1 MKKIV
6 IGVFVFYS
14 MSFGGSCL
22 ALYNQMPTCSTVA
35 SVVSTS
41 MQQMINNFITQ
52 RQTLVLEPTSVL
64 NTKVVQ
70 LNALNKNVYMEQQA
84 IMNLDNS
91 IAVEMEQ
98 QNFLLEKLSKLK
110 EQSIQ
115 QQELLLKASENKK

>member
-1 MKKIV
+1 
-6 IGVFVFYS
+6 
-14 MSFGGSCL
+14 
-22 ALYNQMPTCSTVA
+22 
-35 SVVSTS
+35 

>member
-1 MKKIV
+1 
-6 IGVFVFYS
+6 
-14 MSFGGSCL
+14 
-22 ALYNQMPTCSTVA
+22 MPTCSTVA